1 MNLYNP
7 CVANKMVNVYSITV
21 VWHVGH
27 LNVSQK
33 DQFDIKKLAV
43 YFSNIFGNY
52 LTVHRGKVHNYLDM
66 DL

>member
-33 DQFDIKKLAV
+33 DQFDIKKVGCVFFKYIWKL
-43 YFSNIFGNY
+43 SNCTQRKG
-52 LTVHRGKVHNYLDM
+52 T
-66 DL
+66 